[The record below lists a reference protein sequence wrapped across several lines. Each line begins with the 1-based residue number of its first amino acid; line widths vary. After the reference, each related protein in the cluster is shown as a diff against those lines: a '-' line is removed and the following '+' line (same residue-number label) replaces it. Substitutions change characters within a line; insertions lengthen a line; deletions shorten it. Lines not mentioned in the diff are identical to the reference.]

1 MDRAIA
7 TASITVV
14 EEKSTGD
21 RNSLN
26 SITMAS
32 KINMPSLNGN
42 FINHDQVR
50 VVPASEYKQAAL
62 SLAEAFREDE
72 VARYFVDTPDLAHWT
87 EEQKW
92 QLHCDILEYITYAH
106 CLKGLVTTVGPDYG
120 AVALWMPP
128 GKNMDDL
135 LTIFRSGMW
144 RLNYK
149 LSAEGKKRFFNEF
162 LPLLHDVKASVLGP
176 RDDQAWYLVYI
187 GCRPSARGKGYAR
200 KLIDHIS
207 AEADAEGRPC
217 YLESS
222 NEVNVKIY
230 GRMGFEVKKNIHLQ
244 RAEENITLDIMVRE
258 PKRVDIRAPEKMAE
272 MRTERI

>member
-1 MDRAIA
+1 
-7 TASITVV
+7 
-14 EEKSTGD
+14 
-21 RNSLN
+21 
-26 SITMAS
+26 
-32 KINMPSLNGN
+32 
-42 FINHDQVR
+42 
-50 VVPASEYKQAAL
+50 
-62 SLAEAFREDE
+62 
-72 VARYFVDTPDLAHWT
+72 
-87 EEQKW
+87 
-92 QLHCDILEYITYAH
+92 
-106 CLKGLVTTVGPDYG
+106 
-120 AVALWMPP
+120 
-128 GKNMDDL
+128 MDDI

-149 LSAEGKKRFFNEF
+149 LSTEGKKRFFNEF

-230 GRMGFEVKKNIHLQ
+230 GRMGFEVRKQIHLQ

-258 PKRVDIRAPEKMAE
+258 PKGVDTGAPEKMSE